1 MEGTMRTTSKLAA
14 ATALSAFLSGCYVLP
29 MAPDGTPIWP
39 TPQPP
44 QSHAAT
50 PAQAVQSASAGG
62 ALPTVLY
69 ARLYPS
75 NDIATQTGI
84 VTGTVTNMMT
94 GKGRFQL
101 SYRGETL
108 VGEATR
114 VSGNERKGVASAYGP
129 SGTFMSC
136 DYQMSSPLQG
146 AGSCTFSSGAQYQ
159 LHVGN

>member
-1 MEGTMRTTSKLAA
+1 MAA
-14 ATALSAFLSGCYVLP
+14 
-29 MAPDGTPIWP
+29 DGTPIWP

-44 QSHAAT
+44 HNHAAT
-50 PAQAVQSASAGG
+50 PARPVQSAPAPGS
-62 ALPTVLY
+62 LPTVLY
-69 ARLYPS
+69 ARLYPA
-75 NDIATQTGI
+75 NDIATETGI

-101 SYRGETL
+101 NYRGETL
-108 VGEATR
+108 TGEATR

-129 SGTFMSC
+129 TGAFMSC

-146 AGSCTFSSGAQYQ
+146 AGTCTFSSGAQYQ

>member
-1 MEGTMRTTSKLAA
+1 MKTFTRLSA
-14 ATALSAFLSGCYVLP
+14 ATALSAFVSGCYVLP

-39 TPQPP
+39 TPQPVP
-44 QSHAAT
+44 QHGAYQPPAS
-50 PAQAVQSASAGG
+50 PAQATGP
-62 ALPTVLY
+62 LPTVLN
-69 ARLYPS
+69 ARLYPA

-94 GKGRFQL
+94 GKGRFQVN
-101 SYRGETL
+101 YRGETL
-108 VGEATR
+108 TGEATR

-129 SGTFMSC
+129 TGAFMSC

-146 AGSCTFSSGAQYQ
+146 AGTCTFSSGAQYQ